1 MAHIDPTLSGKTP
14 TKIEKILWSLLP
26 LGGLIAVIFLW
37 ISNYQPAYQY
47 QLPWFS
53 LLNINFLIYID
64 GLSLLMLSL
73 ITGIGCAVYLYAA
86 GYFADHPQLRRLY
99 VLLSVFMLAMI
110 GCVVSDHLLL
120 FFLFWELTSITSFLL
135 VLFNYQAEENRTSAK
150 QALLVTGS
158 GGLCMLAG
166 FLWLWQLTG
175 TAQISE
181 IIKILPDYLSQPH
194 FKWILLLILI
204 GAFTKSAQFPFQ
216 FWLPNA
222 MAAPT
227 PVSAYLHSAT
237 MVKLGIFLLARL
249 DYALSDWALWQQ
261 ILQTVGSITA
271 AWGMML
277 ALRERD
283 LKKILAWS
291 TVASLGTMVVLIGLD
306 SSSASIAVVTF
317 VLAHALY
324 KAPLFFVAGNID
336 HATGTRIIDHLGG
349 LKRYMPW
356 TATVAILAALS
367 MAGMPTSFGFI
378 AKEALT
384 VAKEA
389 DDTLPFSAYGN
400 IIFSIIAVAVA
411 AVAAI
416 RVFWLHPGN
425 NITPHVQ
432 EVRIKMLLA
441 PALVAIV
448 GLFIGLTP
456 QLAIPFIKIAAQTI
470 TAKPIGDVDLYFNW
484 EALQTTGLTI
494 LATVLFGLIVFY
506 FWDRL
511 HYAFDRFLKLF
522 PQWGGAATYTRIVDQ
537 IPALTAKVTGRF
549 QHGLLS
555 GYIRWMLGF
564 TLISLTLS
572 LIWAIS
578 QGVNISVNI
587 TTLLDPL
594 PSLGLISAATLICIG
609 AIFVMLSAKPFILL
623 LNSGLVGFG
632 SALLFVFVSAP
643 DVALTQ
649 FVVETILV
657 IILSSILIILIQSK
671 SADFNRPQDRRKHP
685 KQLLFTLLLSVLV
698 ASIILV
704 TLLVMLGLDFDHSVS
719 DFYIENSVPEA
730 YGRNIINV
738 ILVDFRA
745 LDTFGEVA
753 VMLFSLLAARP
764 LLRELKRQTGLL
776 KRNKTEKSQE
786 VQDETP

>member
-1 MAHIDPTLSGKTP
+1 MAQIDPSLAGKTP
-14 TKIEKILWSLLP
+14 SKIEKILWSLLP
-26 LGGLIAVIFLW
+26 LCGLFAVIFLW
-37 ISNYQPAYQY
+37 IDNQPFYRYQF
-47 QLPWFS
+47 PWFS
-53 LLNINFLIYID
+53 LIDLNILLYID

-99 VLLSVFMLAMI
+99 VLLTAFMFAMI
-110 GCVVSDHLLL
+110 GCVIADHLLL

-135 VLFNYQAEENRTSAK
+135 VLFNYQAEENRNSAK
-150 QALLVTGS
+150 QALLITGS
-158 GGLCMLAG
+158 GGLCLLAG

-181 IIKILPDYLSQPH
+181 LIRVLPDYITEPH
-194 FKWILLLILI
+194 FKWILILILI

-249 DYALSDWALWQQ
+249 DYALTDWALWQQ

-378 AKEALT
+378 AKEALA

-389 DDTLPFSAYGN
+389 DHTLPFSAYGN

-416 RVFWLHPGN
+416 RVFWQHPGN
-425 NITPHVQ
+425 NITPHVH
-432 EVRIKMLLA
+432 EVKIKMLLA

-470 TAKPIGDVDLYFNW
+470 TAQPIGDVDLYFNL
-484 EALQTTGLTI
+484 EALQTTGMTI
-494 LATVLFGLIVFY
+494 LVTLVFGLLVFY
-506 FWDRL
+506 FWDNL
-511 HYAFDRFLKLF
+511 HYAFDRFLNLF
-522 PQWGGAATYTRIVDQ
+522 PHWGGAAIYHRIVDQ
-537 IPALTAKVTGRF
+537 IPTLTSLVTGRF

-555 GYIRWMLGF
+555 GYIQWILSF
-564 TLISLTLS
+564 TLLS
-572 LIWAIS
+572 LSLSLLWGIQ
-578 QGVNISVNI
+578 QGVQFDLNLAA
-587 TTLLDPL
+587 LLDPL
-594 PSLGLISAATLICIG
+594 PSAGLLIAAVLISLG
-609 AIFVMLSAKPFILL
+609 AIFVMLSSKPFILL

-643 DVALTQ
+643 DVAFTQ

-657 IILSSILIILIQSK
+657 IILASILIILIRNN

-685 KQLLFTLLLSVLV
+685 KRLLLTLLLSITV
-698 ASIILV
+698 ASIIVL
-704 TLLVMLGLDFDHSVS
+704 TLLLILGLDFNNSVS
-719 DFYIENSVPEA
+719 DFYIENSVPQA

-776 KRNKTEKSQE
+776 KRSKENEQE
-786 VQDETP
+786 VEDEK

>member
-1 MAHIDPTLSGKTP
+1 M
-14 TKIEKILWSLLP
+14 LWFLLP
-26 LGGLIAVIFLW
+26 LSGLIAVIFLW
-37 ISNYQPAYQY
+37 VDNQFVYQY
-47 QLPWFS
+47 HYPWFS
-53 LLNINFLIYID
+53 LIDFNILIYID

-73 ITGIGCAVYLYAA
+73 ITGIGCPVYLYAA

-99 VLLSVFMLAMI
+99 ILLTVFMIAMI
-110 GCVVSDHLLL
+110 GCVIADHLLL

-135 VLFNYQAEENRTSAK
+135 VLFNYQVEENRNSAK
-150 QALLVTGS
+150 QALLITGS
-158 GGLCMLAG
+158 GGLCLLAG
-166 FLWLWQLTG
+166 FLWLWHLTG

-181 IIKILPDYLSQPH
+181 IIQILPDYLSQPH
-194 FKWILLLILI
+194 FKWILVLILI

-237 MVKLGIFLLARL
+237 MVKLGIFLLARF
-249 DYALSDWALWQQ
+249 DYALSNWELWQQ

-271 AWGMML
+271 AWGMLL

-317 VLAHALY
+317 VIAHALY

-336 HATGTRIIDHLGG
+336 YATGTRIIDNLGG

-356 TATVAILAALS
+356 TAVVAILAALS

-384 VAKEA
+384 IAKEA
-389 DDTLPFSAYGN
+389 GEPLPFSAYGN

-425 NITPHVQ
+425 NITPHVH
-432 EVRIKMLLA
+432 EVKIKMLLA

-456 QLAIPFIKIAAQTI
+456 QLAIPFVKLAAQAI
-470 TAKPIGDVDLYFNW
+470 TPQPIGDVDLYFNW

-494 LATVLFGLIVFY
+494 LGTVGFGLIVFY
-506 FWDRL
+506 YWDHL
-511 HYAFDRFLKLF
+511 HRAFDGFLKLF
-522 PQWGGAATYTRIVDQ
+522 PQWGGAATYHRIVDR
-537 IPALTAKVTGRF
+537 IPMLTAKVTGKF
-549 QHGLLS
+549 QNGLLS
-555 GYIRWMLGF
+555 GYIKWILVF
-564 TLISLTLS
+564 TLISLSLS
-572 LIWAIS
+572 LFWGIRQGMKIKFDIS
-578 QGVNISVNI
+578 E
-587 TTLLDPL
+587 LLYPL
-594 PSLGLISAATLICIG
+594 PSVGLITAALMICVG
-609 AIFVMLSAKPFILL
+609 AVFVMLSAKPFILL
-623 LNSGLVGFG
+623 LNSGLIGFG
-632 SALLFVFVSAP
+632 SALLFVFTSAP
-643 DVALTQ
+643 DVAFTQ

-657 IILSSILIILIQSK
+657 IILSSILIILIRNN

-685 KQLLFTLLLSVLV
+685 RRLLQTLLFSVTV
-698 ASIILV
+698 ATIIV
-704 TLLVMLGLDFDHSVS
+704 ATILVMLDLDFNSAVS
-719 DFYIENSVPEA
+719 DFYIENSVSQA

-753 VMLFSLLAARP
+753 VMMFSLLAARP
-764 LLRELKRQTGLL
+764 LLRELKRLTGL
-776 KRNKTEKSQE
+776 KHKEESHKQIKKEEKMSHENQ
-786 VQDETP
+786 

>member
-26 LGGLIAVIFLW
+26 LSGLIAVIFLW
-37 ISNYQPAYQY
+37 IENHQPAYQY
-47 QLPWFS
+47 QFPWFS
-53 LLNINFLIYID
+53 LIDLNFLIYID

-99 VLLSVFMLAMI
+99 VLLTVFMLAMI
-110 GCVVSDHLLL
+110 GCVISDHLLL

-135 VLFNYQAEENRTSAK
+135 VLFNYQAEENRNSAK
-150 QALLVTGS
+150 QALLITGS
-158 GGLCMLAG
+158 GGLCLLAG
-166 FLWLWQLTG
+166 FLWLWHLTG

-181 IIKILPDYLSQPH
+181 IITLLPDYITQPH
-194 FKWILLLILI
+194 FKWILVLILL

-261 ILQTVGSITA
+261 ILQTVGSLTA

-378 AKEALT
+378 AKEALA

-416 RVFWLHPGN
+416 RVFWQHPGS
-425 NITPHVQ
+425 NITPHVH

-470 TAKPIGDVDLYFNW
+470 TPDPIGDVDLYFNW

-494 LATVLFGLIVFY
+494 LATVVFGLIVFH
-506 FWDRL
+506 FWDNL
-511 HYAFDRFLKLF
+511 HHAFDRFLKLF

-537 IPALTAKVTGRF
+537 IPALTSRVTGRF

-555 GYIRWMLGF
+555 GYIQWILSF

-572 LIWAIS
+572 LIWALV
-578 QGVNISVNI
+578 QGMKINVDLAALI
-587 TTLLDPL
+587 DPL
-594 PSLGLISAATLICIG
+594 PNAGLITAAIMISVG
-609 AIFVMLSAKPFILL
+609 AICVMLSSKPFILL

-632 SALLFVFVSAP
+632 SALLFVFVAAP
-643 DVALTQ
+643 DVAFTQ

-657 IILSSILIILIQSK
+657 IILASILIILIRND

-685 KQLLFTLLLSVLV
+685 KRLVLTLLLAVIV
-698 ASIILV
+698 ASII
-704 TLLVMLGLDFDHSVS
+704 VMTIVVILGLDFDHAIS
-719 DFYIENSVPEA
+719 DFYIENSVPTA

-764 LLRELKRQTGLL
+764 LLRELKRQTGL
-776 KRNKTEKSQE
+776 KRKAEDNDE
-786 VQDETP
+786 VDDEAR